1 MYKFLNEDDCEKII
15 KMFNEGVNRNYLSK
29 EFGVSHGT
37 ISNIIKRN
45 LRPREKGNRKY
56 FVDEEYFSI
65 IDTEDKAYWLGFLYA
80 DGYVLEKNNTLIAG
94 LTLKDLDHIEKFKY
108 DIKSTH
114 LIKNATTKNNYQFN
128 IYNNNF
134 TKHLVNQGCI
144 PRKSFKIEFPKLKD
158 TLENHFIRGY
168 FDGDGS
174 VSATDKTLQLT
185 ICCASEKFL
194 FDLVEKMKINVNLKR
209 YKIYKRKDG
218 LLIYVNSSGEDILNI
233 RKYLYENSTTFLGRK
248 KEVFDYIDSNILE
261 IKKRIGKYS
270 WQRRKKRDLSKV

>member
-1 MYKFLNEDDCEKII
+1 MYKFLNDDDCEKII
-15 KMFNEGVNRNYLSK
+15 KMFNEGVNKNLLSK
-29 EFGVSHGT
+29 EFGVSHPT

-45 LRPREKGNRKY
+45 LKPRERGNKKY
-56 FVDEEYFSI
+56 IVDEEYFST

-80 DGYVLEKNNTLIAG
+80 DGYVLEKNKTLIAG
-94 LTLKDLDHIEKFKY
+94 ITLKDLDHIEKFKS

-114 LIKNATTKNNYQFN
+114 LIKNAKTKNNYSFN
-128 IYNNNF
+128 IYNTNF
-134 TKHLVNQGCI
+134 SRHLVNQGCI

-194 FDLVEKMKINVNLKR
+194 FDLVEKMKINANLKR

-233 RKYLYENSTTFLGRK
+233 RKYLYKNSTTFLGRK

-270 WQRRKKRDLSKV
+270 WQRKKKRDLSKV

>member
-1 MYKFLNEDDCEKII
+1 MYKFLNDDDCKKII
-15 KMFNEGVNRNYLSK
+15 KMFNEGANRNYLSK
-29 EFGVSHGT
+29 KFGVSHGT

-114 LIKNATTKNNYQFN
+114 LIKNAKTKNNYQFN

-144 PRKSFKIEFPKLKD
+144 PKKSFKIEFPKLKD

-194 FDLVEKMKINVNLKR
+194 FDLVQKMKINANLKR

-233 RKYLYENSTTFLGRK
+233 RKYLYKNSTTFLTRK

-270 WQRRKKRDLSKV
+270 WQRRKKRDSSKV

>member
-233 RKYLYENSTTFLGRK
+233 RKYLYKNSTTFLGRK

>member
-194 FDLVEKMKINVNLKR
+194 FDLVEKMKINANLKR

-233 RKYLYENSTTFLGRK
+233 RKYLYKNSTTFLGRK

>member
-194 FDLVEKMKINVNLKR
+194 FDLVEKMKINANLKR